1 MTHGGKLKLLL
12 SALMLGLAAQ
22 PQVLLACAACYGQSD
37 SPLAKGMNWGIFS
50 LLGVVAVVLAS
61 VATFFIFLAK
71 KSAAMSVATA
81 PSMGSFTPPTEN
93 PSIN

>member
-12 SALMLGLAAQ
+12 SALMFGLAAH
-22 PQVLLACAACYGQSD
+22 PGVLLACSACYGQSD

-50 LLGVVAVVLAS
+50 LLGVVVVVLAS

-71 KSAAMSVATA
+71 KSAAFSV
-81 PSMGSFTPPTEN
+81 STPPSVGGYAPPAEST
-93 PSIN
+93 SIN

>member
-1 MTHGGKLKLLL
+1 MTHGRKLKVLI
-12 SALMLGLAAQ
+12 SALMVGLAAP
-22 PQVLLACAACYGQSD
+22 PQVLLACSACYGQSD

-50 LLGVVAVVLAS
+50 LLGVVVVVLAS

-71 KSAAMSVATA
+71 KSAALSVATA
-81 PSMGSFTPPTEN
+81 PSMGGYRPPSEN